1 MTSAKIQRGF
11 TLVELLVVMVVIG
24 LAYSLVPP
32 LFSSGASSAELKAA
46 ARQIATGLRRAR
58 SEAISKRQEAVL
70 ELDIRQHTFRITGDG
85 HTYKLPHQV
94 DVALHTA
101 QSEVQDMQAGSIR
114 FYPDGSSTGGR
125 INLAGN
131 GQNYQVDVDWMT
143 GRVTINK

>member
-1 MTSAKIQRGF
+1 MVSAKIQRGF

-70 ELDIRQHTFRITGDG
+70 VLDIR
-85 HTYKLPHQV
+85 
-94 DVALHTA
+94 
-101 QSEVQDMQAGSIR
+101 
-114 FYPDGSSTGGR
+114 
-125 INLAGN
+125 
-131 GQNYQVDVDWMT
+131 
-143 GRVTINK
+143 